1 MHCLPGR
8 VERGQMCRRYKDSRA
23 QVESEINLQLRIEG
37 IRINVIRENRM
48 TRKTKRE
55 LVSTY

>member
-1 MHCLPGR
+1 
-8 VERGQMCRRYKDSRA
+8 MCRRYKDSRA